1 MSPEFSQ
8 YILFYLIV
16 MPYVVSL
23 INYLPLLVN
32 LLSPSVREPFV
43 SNFGW
48 LLFWSFNNNNIIII
62 IITIIIII
70 NIDNKIWEIANVVN
84 LTYCQNTRI
93 NFD

>member
-32 LLSPSVREPFV
+32 LLSPVREPFV

-48 LLFWSFNNNNIIII
+48 LLFWSFNDNN
-62 IITIIIII
+62 IIIII